1 MFDVDIDLSLVVLV
15 CGRWLGLMGWDCGF
29 EVDGCEEEEV
39 PGRERLGFCAMGFGV
54 K

>member
-1 MFDVDIDLSLVVLV
+1 
-15 CGRWLGLMGWDCGF
+15 MGWASGF

-39 PGRERLGFCAMGFGV
+39 PGRERLGFCVMGFVV